1 MSMKKEAENSGKQR
15 FKEMRN
21 MKDNVSKQ
29 EHLPVMGVG
38 PIIVIPQLILT
49 AAAILLSKMG
59 KIYSLQIE
67 GLKIP
72 FVIIGMALILFGA
85 GMWFSSN
92 FISKIDGHIKENH
105 LVTTGVYA
113 MVRNPIYSAFFLV
126 CIGVILIE
134 SNLCLF
140 VLPVIYYVY
149 MTVFL
154 IKTEEKWLRKLYGQE
169 YEEYCRKVNRCIP
182 WIRRKKRKK
191 FV

>member
-1 MSMKKEAENSGKQR
+1 
-15 FKEMRN
+15 

-29 EHLPVMGVG
+29 EHLPMIGVG
-38 PIIVIPQLILT
+38 PIIVIPQLIIT
-49 AAAILLSKMG
+49 AVAIIMSEMG
-59 KIYSLQIE
+59 KICSLQIE

-72 FVIIGMALILFGA
+72 FLIIGMTLIIFGVW
-85 GMWFSSN
+85 MWFGSN

-126 CIGVILIE
+126 CVGAIFIE
-134 SNLCLF
+134 SNISLF
-140 VLPVIYYVY
+140 VLPVFYYVY

-169 YEEYCRKVNRCIP
+169 YEEYCRNVNRCIP
-182 WIRRKKRKK
+182 WIYRKKKK
-191 FV
+191 

>member
-1 MSMKKEAENSGKQR
+1 
-15 FKEMRN
+15 

-29 EHLPVMGVG
+29 KHLPMIGVG
-38 PIIVIPQLILT
+38 PIIVIPQLIIT
-49 AAAILLSKMG
+49 AVAIIMSEMG
-59 KIYSLQIE
+59 TIYSLQIE

-72 FVIIGMALILFGA
+72 FVIIGMTLIIFGA
-85 GMWFSSN
+85 WMWFSSN
-92 FISKIDGHIKENH
+92 FIAKIDGHIKENH

-126 CIGVILIE
+126 CIGAIFIE
-134 SNLCLF
+134 SNISLF

-169 YEEYCRKVNRCIP
+169 YEEYCRNVNRCIP
-182 WIRRKKRKK
+182 WIPVGKS
-191 FV
+191 